1 MKSKD
6 DIYKA
11 FLDEIDEDL
20 CNMCEMNG
28 KASDHFRV
36 RTAAR
41 RTLSA

>member
-20 CNMCEMNG
+20 GELEE
-28 KASDHFRV
+28 AYYELDDEDFEDEER
-36 RTAAR
+36 
-41 RTLSA
+41 